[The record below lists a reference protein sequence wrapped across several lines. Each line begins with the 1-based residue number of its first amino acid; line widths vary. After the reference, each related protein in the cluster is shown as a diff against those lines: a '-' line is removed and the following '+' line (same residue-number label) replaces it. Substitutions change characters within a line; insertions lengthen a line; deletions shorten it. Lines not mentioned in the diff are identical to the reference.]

1 MGDYGIVEYFYEH
14 SGHKCGYCKSESSSF
29 SCGMWAHR
37 LTAEIYDN
45 LINRGWRRSGEYCYK
60 PMMQKTCCRQYAI
73 KLDVQNFKI
82 SKSQK
87 KILKR
92 MHKFLATGK
101 GGDNLKVDGGKNNY
115 YESAGDSIMEM
126 PDFSHKKSDVQIDI
140 PSLKEATGPPIAW
153 AHIVMGTDGSR
164 CLQAE
169 IDYAESHSCNMD
181 LYCSL
186 TSPGLGP
193 DPNKPKCRKA
203 REIRR
208 ERKLQKLME
217 SGKDPNS
224 LSGKSVLCTK
234 APRNEP
240 KTLEDFLFEPLPD
253 TAAHKLE
260 VHLVQNS
267 PDCPQFA
274 DSFDS
279 AFATYCSYQRGIH
292 KDPPEK
298 LTERRFRRF
307 LVNSPLQVQT
317 ISSCSKSPEFDATFR
332 QSWKVFEK
340 YQMGIHK
347 DSESECDG
355 SSFRRFLVN
364 SPLQHEPKGAY
375 SLGSF
380 HQQYWLDGDLIA
392 VGVID
397 ILPTCVSSVYLFYN
411 PDYSFLSLGTY
422 ASLREIAFTREL
434 RKTCPKISDYCM
446 GFYIHTCPKM
456 KYKGNFS
463 PSYLLCPETY
473 TWHPIEKCRPL
484 LDINKYSRFEQDKSE
499 EDKDAV
505 TNLNEVSILFKRGVI
520 PYRQY
525 RQLKGNSDKE
535 EVEEYASLVGKK
547 CVKSLYL
554 YRSS

>member
-14 SGHKCGYCKSESSSF
+14 SGHRCGYCKSESSSF

-60 PMMQKTCCRQYAI
+60 PMMQKTCCCQYAI
-73 KLDVQNFKI
+73 KLDVRNFKL

-87 KILKR
+87 KNLKR
-92 MHKFLATGK
+92 MQKFLSTGK
-101 GGDNLKVDGGKNNY
+101 GGDMLKADAGNNSHCG
-115 YESAGDSIMEM
+115 SAGDSIMEM
-126 PDFSHKKSDVQIDI
+126 PDFSHKKSDVQIDALN
-140 PSLKEATGPPIAW
+140 LKEAADACKGEHPAALSDVKMPKDDTPKTFCETVPAT
-153 AHIVMGTDGSR
+153 ASSDVV
-164 CLQAE
+164 
-169 IDYAESHSCNMD
+169 
-181 LYCSL
+181 
-186 TSPGLGP
+186 PKKGLGP
-193 DPNKPKCRKA
+193 DPSKPKCRKA

-217 SGKDPNS
+217 LDKNPNT
-224 LSGKSVLCTK
+224 LPAKNMMCTK
-234 APRNEP
+234 AARNEP
-240 KTLEDFLFEPLPD
+240 KTLEDFLSEPLPD
-253 TAAHKLE
+253 SAAHKLE
-260 VHLVQNS
+260 V
-267 PDCPQFA
+267 
-274 DSFDS
+274 
-279 AFATYCSYQRGIH
+279 
-292 KDPPEK
+292 
-298 LTERRFRRF
+298 
-307 LVNSPLQVQT
+307 QT
-317 ISSCSKSPEFDATFR
+317 VSSCSGSAEFDATFR

-347 DSESECDG
+347 DTESQCDK
-355 SSFRRFLVN
+355 SSFRRFLVD
-364 SPLQHEPKGAY
+364 SPLQHEPKGGY

-397 ILPTCVSSVYLFYN
+397 ILPTCVSSVYLFYD

-434 RKTCPKISDYCM
+434 QKICPKIKDYCM

-456 KYKGNFS
+456 RYKGNFS

-484 LDINKYSRFEQDKSE
+484 LDVNKYSRFEQDRSK
-499 EDKDAV
+499 EDENAVKD
-505 TNLNEVSILFKRGVI
+505 LNNVSVLFKRGVI
-520 PYRQY
+520 SYTRY
-525 RQLKGNSDKE
+525 RQLKGNSDKA

-547 CVKSLYL
+547 CVKTLFL

>member
-1 MGDYGIVEYFYEH
+1 MADYGIVEYFYEH
-14 SGHKCGYCKSESSSF
+14 SGHRCGYCKSESSSF

-60 PMMQKTCCRQYAI
+60 PMMQKTCCCQYAI

-92 MHKFLATGK
+92 MHKFLSTGK
-101 GGDNLKVDGGKNNY
+101 GDDNLKADVEKY
-115 YESAGDSIMEM
+115 SHCESAGDSIMEM
-126 PDFSHKKSDVQIDI
+126 PDFSHKKSNVQIDL
-140 PSLKEATGPPIAW
+140 PSLIQDTDASKEEHPAVSSDSKMPENDRPEALRKT
-153 AHIVMGTDGSR
+153 
-164 CLQAE
+164 
-169 IDYAESHSCNMD
+169 
-181 LYCSL
+181 
-186 TSPGLGP
+186 TSSAACVNSVPKKGLGP

-217 SGKDPNS
+217 LSKDPNS
-224 LSGKSVLCTK
+224 FPEKSMLSTK
-234 APRNEP
+234 TPKNEP
-240 KTLEDFLFEPLPD
+240 KTLEDLLFEPLPD
-253 TAAHKLE
+253 NAAHKLE
-260 VHLVQNS
+260 V
-267 PDCPQFA
+267 
-274 DSFDS
+274 
-279 AFATYCSYQRGIH
+279 
-292 KDPPEK
+292 
-298 LTERRFRRF
+298 
-307 LVNSPLQVQT
+307 QT
-317 ISSCSKSPEFDATFR
+317 VSSCSEAAEFYDTFR
-332 QSWKVFEK
+332 QSWEVFAK

-347 DSESECDG
+347 DTESECDK
-355 SSFRRFLVN
+355 SSFRRFLVD
-364 SPLQHEPKGAY
+364 SPLQQEPKGAY

-397 ILPTCVSSVYLFYN
+397 ILPTCVSSVYLFYD

-434 RKTCPKISDYCM
+434 QKICPRIKDYCM

-456 KYKGNFS
+456 RYKGNFS

-484 LDINKYSRFEQDKSE
+484 LDINKYSRFEQDRSK
-499 EDKDAV
+499 EDENAV
-505 TNLNEVSILFKRGVI
+505 TDLNDVSILFKRGVI
-520 PYRQY
+520 PYGQY
-525 RQLKGNSDKE
+525 RRLKGNSDKA

-547 CVKSLYL
+547 CIEKLFL

>member
-1 MGDYGIVEYFYEH
+1 MADYGIVEYFYEH
-14 SGHKCGYCKSESSSF
+14 SGHRCGYCKSESSSF

-60 PMMQKTCCRQYAI
+60 PMMQKTCCCQYAI

-92 MHKFLATGK
+92 MHKFLSTGK
-101 GGDNLKVDGGKNNY
+101 GDDNLKADVEKY
-115 YESAGDSIMEM
+115 IHCESAGDSIMEM
-126 PDFSHKKSDVQIDI
+126 PDFSHKKSDVQIDL
-140 PSLKEATGPPIAW
+140 PSLIQATDASKEEHPAVLSDSKMPENNSPEALRET
-153 AHIVMGTDGSR
+153 
-164 CLQAE
+164 
-169 IDYAESHSCNMD
+169 
-181 LYCSL
+181 
-186 TSPGLGP
+186 TSTAACGNSVPKKGLGP
-193 DPNKPKCRKA
+193 DPNKPRCRKA

-217 SGKDPNS
+217 LSKDPNS
-224 LSGKSVLCTK
+224 FPEKSMLSTK
-234 APRNEP
+234 TPKNEP
-240 KTLEDFLFEPLPD
+240 KTLEDLLFEPLPD
-253 TAAHKLE
+253 SAAHKLE
-260 VHLVQNS
+260 VRLVQNS
-267 PDCPQFA
+267 PDCPEFA
-274 DSFDS
+274 DSFGS
-279 AFATYCSYQRGIH
+279 AFATYCSYQRGVH
-292 KDPPEK
+292 KDPLEK
-298 LTERRFRRF
+298 LNEQRFRRF

-317 ISSCSKSPEFDATFR
+317 VSSCSEAAEFYDTFR
-332 QSWKVFEK
+332 QSWEVFAK

-347 DSESECDG
+347 DTESECDK
-355 SSFRRFLVN
+355 SSFRRFLVD
-364 SPLQHEPKGAY
+364 SPLQQEPKGAY

-397 ILPTCVSSVYLFYN
+397 ILPTCVSSVYLFYD

-434 RKTCPKISDYCM
+434 QKICPKIKDYCM

-456 KYKGNFS
+456 RYKGNFS

-484 LDINKYSRFEQDKSE
+484 LDINKYSRFEQDRSK
-499 EDKDAV
+499 EDENAV
-505 TNLNEVSILFKRGVI
+505 TDLNDVSILFKRGVI

-525 RQLKGNSDKE
+525 RQLKGNSDKA

-547 CVKSLYL
+547 CIEKLLL